1 MNYLLRY
8 RKIAWV
14 FIILLIFTG
23 IFTYI
28 QLPKRDIPEISQNI
42 ASVSTVYPGATPKE
56 IEQTVT
62 NPIENAL
69 EEINGISEM
78 SSASTNG
85 FSTITLS
92 LDSDIDASNVY
103 STIRQSVSETA
114 KSFPDQ
120 AQTPSVS
127 TDLVKSNV
135 ATYHLLAK
143 EQDPLYDLRGE
154 ITQWEEELT
163 SINGVES
170 LQVKGLPD
178 EQLTI
183 SMDPEELGENQ
194 IQPNQVITA
203 LQNAT
208 SPKALGTEHKDNTLY
223 QLSLDANES
232 VEDLKDTYIA
242 NSVTSGEAI
251 YLKDIA
257 SIKRENKQV
266 SDVIR
271 YEDNYALSI
280 TVQAEE
286 GVNIEQLQAS
296 ITEKVDQLSKDLPET
311 ITVDQFYTQSTVINE
326 VYSSLISSFILSLI
340 AVLIIMLLGLP
351 VSSAILVA
359 LAIPIS
365 IVVGL
370 IPLPYAGVDL
380 NQISIIGMIVAIG
393 ILVDDAI
400 VVNDNIQRRFQLGD
414 SALQG
419 TINGVREVRVSII
432 TSTLMIVFSFFPLTF
447 LSGSNGDFIRAL
459 PLALICTVIAST
471 LLALT
476 LIPTVQYSRKNRA
489 DKQRKKKKRTTKK
502 QVGLLGAV
510 FNKIEKVYA
519 ESIIPA
525 TIKKPW
531 LTVGLG
537 IMLCLLL
544 LLLAFKVPFEFFPA
558 ADRAE
563 VTVSARLSQGTTI
576 EDTDQTLQQME
587 KFLLEQS
594 AKITETVT
602 YTGGGVPGIFNSS
615 MTRTGENTG
624 QLVVRV
630 DRDTTSAADFIN
642 EWEAPLRKEFPDA
655 ELFLETIVSGPPPS
669 PSVEVK
675 LQGPDIDQLVTFAD
689 DLKTRLANLESSK
702 IVTANTSKNQDYITY
717 KLDRELLADK
727 GVNPSQVIGTLQLA
741 NVGIPLGDFDN
752 GEERLPIQLSLDDGN
767 AEGID
772 LTALDLA
779 VPNRDAAAPPEI
791 IGYDSIISE
800 ESSEQIGAI
809 PHYNGNRTITIEGYE
824 IDGEEEAFTKDADNI
839 ITSMSEELPDG
850 YQIIEEGAASAETAF
865 FVEVAKLF
873 LIVLFLIYLTIAIQF
888 NSLLTPLLITSTVL
902 LAITGAIVG
911 LFISGESLSFLA
923 VLGIVSLSG
932 IVVRNSI
939 LLIEFI
945 EQNRN
950 VYDSVLQAITEAGRA
965 RVRPIILT
973 TLTSIAALVPI
984 IFTGDVLFKPLA
996 VSIVYGLLF
1005 STILTLVLLPAFY
1018 ITMDKIRK

>member
-1 MNYLLRY
+1 MKHLLRY
-8 RKIAWV
+8 RKIVWV

-28 QLPKRDIPEISQNI
+28 QLPKRDIPEINQNI
-42 ASVSTVYPGATPKE
+42 ASISTVYPGATPKE
-56 IEQTVT
+56 MEQTVT
-62 NPIENAL
+62 NPMEDAL
-69 EEINGISEM
+69 EDVDGISEM
-78 SSASTNG
+78 SSASTTG

-92 LDSDIDASNVY
+92 LDSGIDANNVY
-103 STIRQSVSETA
+103 SSIRQTVSETS
-114 KSFPDQ
+114 KSFPSEV
-120 AQTPSVS
+120 QTPSVS

-135 ATYHLLAK
+135 ATYHLLA
-143 EQDPLYDLRGE
+143 EDQQSLYSFRDQLE
-154 ITQWEEELT
+154 HWKEELT
-163 SINGVES
+163 SINGVEG
-170 LQVKGLPD
+170 LLIKGLPD
-178 EQLTI
+178 EQLSI
-183 SMDPEELGENQ
+183 SIDPEALGKNQ

-203 LQNAT
+203 ITNAT
-208 SPKALGTEHKDNTLY
+208 SPKALGSEQEGNTLY
-223 QLSLDANES
+223 QLTINSNENL
-232 VEDLKDTYIA
+232 EDLKDIYLA
-242 NSVTSGEAI
+242 NSPASGKAI
-251 YLKDIA
+251 YLHDVA
-257 SIKRENKQV
+257 SIEQINKPA
-266 SDVIR
+266 SDIIR
-271 YEDNYALSI
+271 YDDNYALSI

-286 GVNIEQLQAS
+286 GVNIEQIQAN
-296 ITEKVDQLSKDLPET
+296 ITDKVDTLTAELPEA

-326 VYSSLISSFILSLI
+326 VYSSLISSFVISLI
-340 AVLIIMLLGLP
+340 AVLVIMLLGLP
-351 VSSAILVA
+351 ISSAILVA

-365 IVVGL
+365 IIVGL

-414 SALQG
+414 PALKG
-419 TINGVREVRVSII
+419 TINGVREVGVSII

-459 PLALICTVIAST
+459 PLALICTVLAST
-471 LLALT
+471 VLALT
-476 LIPTVQYSRKNRA
+476 LIPTVQYTKQKNT
-489 DKQRKKKKRTTKK
+489 DKQKHKRRKKKR
-502 QVGLLGAV
+502 VGVLGHL
-510 FNKIEKVYA
+510 FDKIEKLYA
-519 ESIIPA
+519 DSIIP
-525 TIKKPW
+525 TTLKKPW
-531 LTVGLG
+531 LTVSLG
-537 IMLCLLL
+537 VVLCLLL
-544 LLLAFKVPFEFFPA
+544 VLLAFKVPFEFFPA

-563 VTVSARLSQGTTI
+563 VTISARLSQGTTI
-576 EDTDQTLQQME
+576 EDTNQTLEEME
-587 KFLLEQS
+587 NYLLEQS
-594 AKITETVT
+594 DKITETVA
-602 YTGGGVPGIFNSS
+602 YAGSGLPGIFNSS

-630 DRDTTSAADFIN
+630 DRETTSASNFID
-642 EWEAPLRKEFPDA
+642 EWESPLREAFPNV
-655 ELFLETIVSGPPPS
+655 EIFLETIVSGPPPS

-675 LQGPDIDQLVTFAD
+675 VQGPEVEQLVSIAD
-689 DLKTRLANLESSK
+689 DLKQQLADLDSAK
-702 IVTANTSKNQDYITY
+702 IVTSNTSKEQNYITY
-717 KLDRELLADK
+717 QLDREFLASEGIDP
-727 GVNPSQVIGTLQLA
+727 NQVIGTLQLA
-741 NVGIPLGDFDN
+741 NIGIPLGNFDN

-772 LTALDLA
+772 LTELNLA
-779 VPNRDAAAPPEI
+779 VPSSDNTSPPKI
-791 IGYDSIISE
+791 LSYDSFITKEASN
-800 ESSEQIGAI
+800 QIGAI

-824 IDGEEEAFTKDADNI
+824 VDGEEQTFTEEADKVIA
-839 ITSMSEELPDG
+839 SLSEDLPDD

-873 LIVLFLIYLTIAIQF
+873 FIVLFLIYLTIAIQF
-888 NSLLTPLLITSTVL
+888 NSLLTPLLITSTVF

-911 LFISGESLSFLA
+911 LFISGEPLSFLA

-950 VYDSVLQAITEAGRA
+950 IYDSVLQAIIEAGRA

-984 IFTGDVLFKPLA
+984 IFTGDVLFRPLA

-1018 ITMDKIRK
+1018 ITMDKIKK

>member
-1 MNYLLRY
+1 MNLILRY
-8 RKIAWV
+8 RKIVWI
-14 FIILLIFTG
+14 FMILLIFTG

-28 QLPKRDIPEISQNI
+28 QLPKRDIPEINQNI

-56 IEQTVT
+56 MEQTVT

-69 EEINGISEM
+69 GSIDGISEI

-85 FSTITLS
+85 FSAITLS
-92 LDSDIDASNVY
+92 LDSDSDVSNVY
-103 STIRQSVSETA
+103 STLRQTISETA
-114 KSFPDQ
+114 KSFPDEV
-120 AQTPSVS
+120 QTPNIS

-135 ATYHLLAK
+135 TTYHLLAK
-143 EQDPLYDLRGE
+143 EQESLYSLRDQLD
-154 ITQWEEELT
+154 QWEKQLT

-178 EQLTI
+178 EQLEI
-183 SMDPEELGENQ
+183 SVKPEALGRNQ

-203 LQNAT
+203 ITKAT
-208 SPKALGTEHKDNTLY
+208 SPKALGTEQQDNTLY
-223 QLSLDANES
+223 QLTIDANES
-232 VEDLKDTYIA
+232 LEDLQDIYIA
-242 NSVTSGEAI
+242 NSVASGEAI
-251 YLKDIA
+251 YLNDIA
-257 SIKRENKQV
+257 SIERKNKSA
-266 SDVIR
+266 SDIIR

-286 GVNIEQLQAS
+286 GVNIEKIQES
-296 ITEKVDQLSKDLPET
+296 ITDKVDILTEALPED
-311 ITVDQFYTQSTVINE
+311 ITVDQFYTQSTVIND
-326 VYSSLISSFILSLI
+326 VYSSLITSFIISLI
-340 AVLIIMLLGLP
+340 AVLVIMLLGLP
-351 VSSAILVA
+351 ISSAILVA
-359 LAIPIS
+359 FAIPIS
-365 IVVGL
+365 IIVGL

-414 SALQG
+414 SALKG
-419 TINGVREVRVSII
+419 TINGVREVGVSII

-459 PLALICTVIAST
+459 PLALICTVVAST

-476 LIPTVQYSRKNRA
+476 FIPTVQYT
-489 DKQRKKKKRTTKK
+489 KKKRVDKRKQKHKPKK
-502 QVGLLGAV
+502 QVGLLGQL

-519 ESIIPA
+519 DSIIP
-525 TIKKPW
+525 TTLKKPW
-531 LTVGLG
+531 LTVSLG
-537 IMLCLLL
+537 ITLCLLL

-558 ADRAE
+558 ADREE
-563 VTVSARLSQGTTI
+563 VTISARLNQGTTI
-576 EDTDQTLQQME
+576 EDTNQTLAQI
-587 KFLLEQS
+587 KNFLLEQS
-594 AKITETVT
+594 DTITETVT
-602 YTGGGVPGIFNSS
+602 YAGSGLPGIFNSS
-615 MTRTGENTG
+615 MTQTGENTG

-630 DRDTTSAADFIN
+630 DREVTTSADFIDK
-642 EWEAPLRKEFPDA
+642 WESPLREAFPNV
-655 ELFLETIVSGPPPS
+655 EIFLETIVSGPPPS

-675 LQGPDIDQLVTFAD
+675 VQGPDIDQLVNLSE
-689 DLKTRLANLESSK
+689 DLKNQLADLESSK
-702 IVTANTSKNQDYITY
+702 IVTSNTSKEQNYITY
-717 KLDRELLADK
+717 KLDRELLANK
-727 GVNPSQVIGTLQLA
+727 GVNPNQVIGTLQLA
-741 NVGIPLGDFDN
+741 NIGIPLGDFDN
-752 GEERLPIQLSLDDGN
+752 GEERLPIQLLLDDGN

-772 LTALDLA
+772 LTALNLA
-779 VPNRDAAAPPEI
+779 VPSRKAMSQPEI
-791 IGYDSIISE
+791 IGYDSFITK

-824 IDGEEEAFTKDADNI
+824 VDGEAQTFTQDAEDI
-839 ITSMSEELPDG
+839 IASMSGELPNG
-850 YQIIEEGAASAETAF
+850 YQIIEKGEASAETAF

-888 NSLLTPLLITSTVL
+888 NSLLTPLLITSTVF

-911 LFISGESLSFLA
+911 LFISGEPLSFLA

-950 VYDSVLQAITEAGRA
+950 VYGSVLQAIMEAGRA

-996 VSIVYGLLF
+996 ISIVYGLLF

-1018 ITMDKIRK
+1018 ITMNKIKK